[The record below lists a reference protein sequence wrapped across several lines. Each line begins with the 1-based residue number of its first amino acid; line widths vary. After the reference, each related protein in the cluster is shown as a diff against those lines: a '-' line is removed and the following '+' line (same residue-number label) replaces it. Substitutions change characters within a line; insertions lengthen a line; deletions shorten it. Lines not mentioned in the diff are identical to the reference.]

1 MKNKMLLLMI
11 LFVGLKMSAQQIVVD
26 PTVVGT
32 LWANHSVQNGT
43 LNNIKSEQNG
53 IKRLQTTIN
62 LKLIQIKALQEKT
75 YNSLARVQSVVRQG
89 KNIIYASKIAADIGR
104 YQGEMLDNGR
114 GNPVL
119 YAVALKTELALIN
132 RTFDL
137 FTYINT
143 AVRGGDVNLM
153 SNIDRMKIINHVV
166 DELRR
171 MRGLAYSINR
181 KMRTAKYSGTFKA
194 LLQEFN
200 ISLFGLN
207 KINRLGI
214 VRDVMPRR

>member
-1 MKNKMLLLMI
+1 MKKLILLVF
-11 LFVGLKMSAQQIVVD
+11 LFLTGIKFYAQQIVVD
-26 PTVVGT
+26 PTVVST
-32 LWANHSVQNGT
+32 LWANHSVQNTT
-43 LNNIKSEQNG
+43 LNNIKTEQNG
-53 IKRLQTTIN
+53 IKRLQSTIN
-62 LKLIQIKALQEKT
+62 LKLFQIKALQTKT
-75 YNSLARVQSVVRQG
+75 YNSLRDVQSVVTQG
-89 KNIIYASKIAADIGR
+89 KNIIYASVIAADIGT
-104 YQGEMLDNGR
+104 YQAKMLENGS
-114 GNPVL
+114 GNPIL

-143 AVRGGDVNLM
+143 AIRGGDINLM

-181 KMRTAKYSGTFKA
+181 KMRTAKYSGAFKA
-194 LLQEFN
+194 LLQEMD